1 MERAFSYLQVSQ
13 EVWRGP
19 LVIYRC
25 HKKYGEGLIY
35 LQVAQD
41 VWRGPLVI
49 YRCHKKYGEGL

>member
-13 EVWRGP
+13 EVWRAP

-35 LQVAQD
+35 LQVAQE
-41 VWRGPLVI
+41 VWKGPLVI
-49 YRCHKKYGEGL
+49 YRCHKK